1 MKSFMCLELT
11 LRFGENSNLILTL
24 VYDNCNI
31 SFIFVDVFA
40 VKVNGSD
47 VNPEI
52 CVIGKTRG

>member
-1 MKSFMCLELT
+1 MCLELT